1 MPVIN
6 TKVLTTTDQGL
17 TPKQKEQARDNID
30 AIKKIE
36 GGTEGNIVVVGEDGN
51 VTDSEVSIHVFRDVQ
66 ADWADEA
73 PDSPHHIK
81 NKPEQ
86 LLADARVEDDV
97 LVIDKLYG
105 GESVEFSGMSAQ
117 EREKLEGIEE
127 GAQVN
132 VIEEVQV
139 DGTAL
144 EVSGKVVNIPGADDV
159 VKGVVLLTDDPDSEA
174 AGTAAT
180 TAAIRAAL
188 ANFGG
193 FMIVELD
200 PVTGKPDVENPS
212 TKYIY
217 LTKAEGS
224 GKTDPYTEWIY
235 VVPEQGEPGWE
246 VIGETSVD
254 LSGYVQKVAGATV
267 DNLAKFTGDGSVADS
282 LIAASDVSDAVDK
295 RHAHSNKAT
304 LDNITAAYTAEEQS
318 KLSGIDEGA
327 QVNTIESISVS
338 GTAVTPDAN
347 KNVNFVIPKAV
358 PDPTAPNQMLFS
370 VDGANW
376 APVTWE
382 MEYFNAVVIGG
393 KVYRTVKVGQQEWM
407 AENLDFRFDYNGEPL
422 PLNGN
427 GTSNSPA
434 AYYYDYDN
442 NGTYAHGGSYNTG
455 LLYNW
460 HAANYLN
467 TNRSTLCPGWH
478 VPSESELSTLF
489 TTVGGTSVA
498 GKKLKYNSPTW
509 ASSWQGDDAYEFSAL
524 PSGVYDGNFTS
535 LTSELRLWSTT
546 ESAGTPSYA
555 QYAYFSNSN
564 SVALNGVYKF
574 YGCSIR
580 LVKDSV

>member
-66 ADWADEA
+66 ADWTDEA

-86 LLADARVEDDV
+86 LLADARVENDV

-132 VIEEVQV
+132 VIKEVQV

-217 LTKAEGS
+217 LTKTEES

-267 DNLAKFTGDGSVADS
+267 GNLAKFTGDGSVADS

-347 KNVNFVIPKAV
+347 KNVNIVIPKAV
-358 PDPTAPNQMLFS
+358 PDPSAQNQMLFS
-370 VDGANW
+370 TDGATWVPMAWETILFNK
-376 APVTWE
+376 VT
-382 MEYFNAVVIGG
+382 IGG
-393 KVYRTVKVGQQEWM
+393 KEYTTATIGNQTWL
-407 AENLDFRFDYNGEPL
+407 AENLDLTWDGLVPSAPETASLTDPRAN
-422 PLNGN
+422 
-427 GTSNSPA
+427 
-434 AYYYDYDN
+434 YYSDDET
-442 NGTYAHGGSYNTG
+442 TYGWAGKKYGF
-455 LLYNW
+455 LYNW
-460 HAANYLN
+460 PAVKYMDEHA
-467 TNRSTLCPGWH
+467 STLFDGWH
-478 VPSESELSTLF
+478 VPTTDEWSTLQQSLGA
-489 TTVGGTSVA
+489 GG
-498 GKKLKYNSPTW
+498 
-509 ASSWQGDDAYEFSAL
+509 AYELMATTEWTDGHGSDLYGFSAL
-524 PSGVYDGNFTS
+524 PSGMRGAS
-535 LTSELRLWSTT
+535 
-546 ESAGTPSYA
+546 PSYA
-555 QYAYFSNSN
+555 YSGNGTRANFWTKTHAGDSKTLATMWSMRGDRSDLITSDTAYKDLQA
-564 SVALNGVYKF
+564 SV
-574 YGCSIR
+574 R
-580 LVKDSV
+580 LVKDA